1 MNETLFECRKCGNC
15 CRPKGYVRL
24 REGEADQIAAY
35 VGMPVHDFTGRYAR
49 ITEDRAGLSLVERA
63 DGACVFLSAAG
74 ECVIQNVKPRQCRD
88 FPVIWSYPGFE
99 TNCRAMEKGPK

>member
-1 MNETLFECRKCGNC
+1 LNDVFECRKCGNC
-15 CRPKGYVRL
+15 CRPRGYVRL
-24 REGEADQIAAY
+24 EHEEVDRIATHI
-35 VGMPVHDFTGRYAR
+35 GMPVHEFTRCYAR

-74 ECVIQNVKPRQCRD
+74 ECAIQGVKPKQCRD

-99 TNCRAMEKGPK
+99 KHCRAMEREPK